1 MKKSALSILQQIR
14 RSVGSVFL
22 VLLGII
28 FLTGLLPSSL
38 QKVYAEERKGRKPKN
53 LSSCWEAI

>member
-14 RSVGSVFL
+14 RSEGSVFL

-38 QKVYAEERKGRKPKN
+38 QKVYAEENCLYLDEENGVYI
-53 LSSCWEAI
+53 SQ